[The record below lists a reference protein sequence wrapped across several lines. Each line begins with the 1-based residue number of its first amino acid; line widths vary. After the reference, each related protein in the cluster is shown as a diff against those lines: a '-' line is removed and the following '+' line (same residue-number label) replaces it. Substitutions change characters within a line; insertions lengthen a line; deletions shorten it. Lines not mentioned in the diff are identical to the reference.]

1 MTARWVDER
10 DTVTIT
16 ISRELAIDFATNW
29 HPVENGDP
37 LIELF
42 EVCREALKEA
52 EHNKEIERNRR
63 LYGQDFDPDGLC

>member
-1 MTARWVDER
+1 VTARWVDER

-29 HPVENGDP
+29 HPVEDGDP

-42 EVCREALKEA
+42 EVCRAALRE
-52 EHNKEIERNRR
+52 NK
-63 LYGQDFDPDGLC
+63 